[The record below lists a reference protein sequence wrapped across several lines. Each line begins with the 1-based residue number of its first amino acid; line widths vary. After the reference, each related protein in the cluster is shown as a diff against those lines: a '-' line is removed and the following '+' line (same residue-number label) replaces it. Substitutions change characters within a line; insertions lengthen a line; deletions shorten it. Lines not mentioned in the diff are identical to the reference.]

1 MRLVEFFYQELR
13 GSCEMGGSITEGQE
27 LDFLI
32 SRLSILRRDGALIIQ
47 GNGKFSETLK

>member
-27 LDFLI
+27 LDFFNQQAKHLKEGWGPNN
-32 SRLSILRRDGALIIQ
+32 SRQ
-47 GNGKFSETLK
+47 W